1 MIIFIH
7 LPFMKSSICIS
18 LHPVSLN
25 RMEDG
30 EWRPMADD
38 HMLKIGKWKLMNKE
52 WTDYRRMT
60 ALKFDIKMID
70 CVF

>member
-25 RMEDG
+25 RLEDG
-30 EWRPMADD
+30 AS
-38 HMLKIGKWKLMNKE
+38 
-52 WTDYRRMT
+52 RMT
-60 ALKFDIKMID
+60 TGDWRLVTGDW
-70 CVF
+70 